1 MYPVNIKMDG
11 RACLVIGG
19 GHVAQRKVCTLLEES
34 AREGLLHLS
43 EQTGIKEAVV
53 LSTCNR
59 TEIYAVLKDE
69 EDKEELYR
77 FFLTLSGN
85 SKAEKEYFFFYTGTE
100 CIRHLFRVVSGLD
113 SMVLGESQIL
123 NQIKTAY
130 TGALAVHAT
139 RTILNTLFH
148 RAITTG
154 KRVRTETRISTSA
167 VSVSYAAVKMAEK
180 ILGSLGGKKALVF
193 GAGDAAELLVKHLQG
208 RGLREVVVTNRHP
221 KRAEELARKFDG
233 TTLPFHEA
241 VASAEDVDVFIT
253 ATGATQYIVKAWDVR
268 NLMMKRNNKPLV
280 VIDIAVPCDVDPEVG
295 NIKNVTLC
303 NIDALQE
310 IVENNIKFREA
321 EAERAAIIIEE
332 EIKSILDRFIYLGTR
347 PVMVSL
353 SEKAEQIRQRELR
366 RAMGKLPDLK
376 EEERR
381 VIEHM
386 THMLVRKMLR
396 EPMTYLHEHAGTE
409 KESAGKSAV
418 ETLFSL
424 DIGKGKAVER

>member
-1 MYPVNIKMDG
+1 
-11 RACLVIGG
+11 
-19 GHVAQRKVCTLLEES
+19 
-34 AREGLLHLS
+34 
-43 EQTGIKEAVV
+43 
-53 LSTCNR
+53 
-59 TEIYAVLKDE
+59 
-69 EDKEELYR
+69 
-77 FFLTLSGN
+77 
-85 SKAEKEYFFFYTGTE
+85 
-100 CIRHLFRVVSGLD
+100 
-113 SMVLGESQIL
+113 
-123 NQIKTAY
+123 
-130 TGALAVHAT
+130 
-139 RTILNTLFH
+139 
-148 RAITTG
+148 
-154 KRVRTETRISTSA
+154 
-167 VSVSYAAVKMAEK
+167 MAEK
-180 ILGSLGGKKALVF
+180 ILGSLEGKKALVF

-208 RGLREVVVTNRHP
+208 RGLREVIVTNRHP

-280 VIDIAVPCDVDPEVG
+280 VIDIAVPCDVEPEVG

-332 EIKSILDRFIYLGTR
+332 EIKSILNRLIYLGTR